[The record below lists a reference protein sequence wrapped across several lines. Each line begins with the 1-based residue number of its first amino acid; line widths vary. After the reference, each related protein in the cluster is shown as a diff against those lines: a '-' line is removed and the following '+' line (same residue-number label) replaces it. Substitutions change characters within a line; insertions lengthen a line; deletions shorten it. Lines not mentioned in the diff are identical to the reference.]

1 LNLLQR
7 LLTVLTAPFDHT
19 QDLLE
24 FSQPSDLESY
34 QTFCGT

>member
-7 LLTVLTAPFDHT
+7 LLTVLNAPFDHT
-19 QDLLE
+19 QDWPE
-24 FSQPSDLESY
+24 YSQPSELESY